1 MRNKIKDI
9 LKENRISI
17 ISLSEAIGMNYAN
30 THNLVNREDLG
41 DTKLK
46 TLKAVADY
54 LEMEVTDL
62 WED

>member
-1 MRNKIKDI
+1 MKNKIKDI

-30 THNLVNREDLG
+30 THRLVNREYLG

-54 LEMEVTDL
+54 LEIEITDL